1 MICPK
6 CSEYRL
12 NRSDWL
18 YLTINF
24 FPAKIKNHVRIKL
37 NGINQKAFICP
48 NCHGISRFSLLAANL
63 RLIGILVMFAGLIL
77 NVSYEQGGAYQNHVM
92 ILTWFIG
99 LLGFFMIIK
108 PNFFCLYHLDLLDA
122 TEEDLVRYF
131 TNPQLLKGIGNHGWN
146 TPVGSN
152 KKAPGSI

>member
-12 NRSDWL
+12 NRSEWL

-24 FPAKIKNHVRIKL
+24 FPAKNKNLVRIKL
-37 NGINQKAFICP
+37 NGVNQKALLCP
-48 NCHGISRFSLLAANL
+48 HCHGISRFSLIASNL
-63 RLIGILVMFAGLIL
+63 RLIGILVMLVGFIL

-92 ILTWFIG
+92 ILTCLIG

-108 PNFFCLYHLDLLDA
+108 PNLFCLYHLELLDA
-122 TEEDLVRYF
+122 TDEDLIR
-131 TNPQLLKGIGNHGWN
+131 
-146 TPVGSN
+146 
-152 KKAPGSI
+152 